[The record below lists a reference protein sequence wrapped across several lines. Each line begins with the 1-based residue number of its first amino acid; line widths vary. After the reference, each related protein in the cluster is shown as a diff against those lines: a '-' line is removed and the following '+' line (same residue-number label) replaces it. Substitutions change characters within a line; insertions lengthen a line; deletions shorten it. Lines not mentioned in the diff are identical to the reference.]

1 MPVQRKIFRIEE
13 MLRPAPAAASVATA
27 LPDRQDEI
35 VAELK
40 ALRALFETRPAQPQ
54 AKPAELPAS
63 PAPVT
68 EVRKL
73 KIELDVIGEAIKQT
87 RGEID
92 ALQGQG
98 FDSDRITRARRE
110 LEAVVAGVEQGT
122 EKILKAAEQIDETA
136 NMLAALLKTTHEKGM
151 AQDIQERLTQIYEAC
166 NFHDLTGQRI
176 NKTAVTLK
184 LVEEHLARM
193 MEIWGV
199 IERFNTDTVTPAAE
213 HLGGLINGPKVEG
226 DIGHSSQ
233 GDIDRLFL

>member
-1 MPVQRKIFRIEE
+1 M
-13 MLRPAPAAASVATA
+13 MRPPPAAAPVATA
-27 LPDRQDEI
+27 IPDRQDEI
-35 VAELK
+35 VHELK

-54 AKPAELPAS
+54 AQAAAPQAAPANEA
-63 PAPVT
+63 
-68 EVRKL
+68 RKL

-87 RGEID
+87 RGEIE

-110 LEAVVAGVEQGT
+110 LEAVVEGVEQGT
-122 EKILKAAEQIDETA
+122 ERILKAAEQIDETA
-136 NMLAALLKTTHEKGM
+136 NMLAALVKTTHEKGM

-176 NKTAVTLK
+176 NKTVVTLK
-184 LVEEHLARM
+184 MVEDHLARM

-213 HLGGLINGPKVEG
+213 HLGGLLNGPKVEG
-226 DIGHSSQ
+226 DVGHSSQ
-233 GDIDRLFL
+233 GDIDKLFL